1 MELAPLTV
9 LNKKYSIKRTLG
21 DPGPFDIKYL
31 GQDVDSKEQYVIR
44 EFFPV
49 DIAKRESGKTSI
61 EVTGGEEAE
70 SLFES
75 GLGYFQKESEVLA
88 ELQHEALPTHVDLFA
103 ANGTS
108 YRVRPH
114 QPSMSLSKGLASKGQ
129 LSEKAA
135 LMIMVPILEALHV
148 AHEAGLYHGG
158 VSPETIRLL
167 EEGNVMLTG
176 FQGAQIQLA
185 RSTDQLDLIRQ
196 PGYSAIEQYTPRA
209 NQGPWTDVYAAAA
222 TICTMVTGEPMPEA
236 SDRLEGSDPLSTLLE
251 DAEVSFSPGVRE
263 ALIEALVVDPSK
275 RLQSI
280 DALRKA
286 LEESSERYDSNEASY
301 AIMPVETE
309 EETALARGDEEED
322 EEIEVLTTASGDRPA
337 RAQRTPEEK
346 SSLSTVL
353 LVGIPLLLVG
363 LGGGLWFASGDSGS
377 SGSYADYR
385 AQADSLFGEGEYNE
399 AESFYN
405 QALEVRPEDQY
416 ALEQL
421 QSITERQEESEESRY
436 REQIERGEELFE
448 RANNLYESNNYEEAN
463 RLYGQAM
470 AAYYNALDL
479 EDDLDL
485 ESDETEETEQRI
497 SEIEDQQRQMLRER
511 SEDGGGEEMGP
522 DQLYDFFI
530 SEADRQYEEGNLRA
544 AQNNYEDALEYRSDD
559 SYAQERIQSIS
570 EELAERSQEEEFQEL
585 MDRAERLM
593 QTSNY
598 ADAQDVL
605 EQAVQI
611 NPDNAEVQEMMTRN
625 EELLAEQEEQEE
637 QFEQVRSQADDAFQ
651 EGNYEEAVQ
660 LYRQAYE
667 INPDSDEVVE
677 RLERAQR
684 EYEELQ
690 MAEERSQREDQ
701 RSEEDEE
708 TGERVYT
715 VVDQEPRP
723 VGGLSALTE
732 DASYPERA
740 SRRGVEG
747 RVYVQATVNPD
758 GTVREVELVRGIG
771 YGCDDEALR
780 VVRNAEFEAAQVSG
794 RAVAAR
800 TTVWVQFSLG
810 DD

>member
-31 GQDVDSKEQYVIR
+31 GQEVNSKEQFVIR
-44 EFFPV
+44 EYFPV
-49 DIAKRESGKTSI
+49 EIAKRESGNTSI
-61 EVTGGEEAE
+61 EVTGGEKAE

-88 ELQHEALPTHVDLFA
+88 KLEHEALPKHVEVFE

-114 QPSMSLSKGLASKGQ
+114 EPSMSLARGLANKGQ
-129 LSEKAA
+129 LPEKAA
-135 LMIMVPILEALHV
+135 LMIMVPILQALHV

-158 VSPETIRLL
+158 VSPDTVRLL
-167 EEGNVMLTG
+167 EEGNVLLTG
-176 FQGAQIQLA
+176 FRGSQIQLA
-185 RSTDQLDLIRQ
+185 RSADKLDQIRQ

-222 TICTMVTGEPMPEA
+222 TICAMVTGEAIPEA
-236 SDRLEGSDPLSTLLE
+236 SERLEGNDPLKTLLE

-263 ALIEALVVDPSK
+263 ALMEALVVDPSK

-301 AIMPVETE
+301 AIIPVDAD
-309 EETALARGDEEED
+309 EETAIATGDEEEDD

-337 RAQRTPEEK
+337 RAQRKPEEK

-353 LVGIPLLLVG
+353 LVGIPLLLIG
-363 LGGGLWFASGDSGS
+363 LGGGLWFASGSGGP

-405 QALEVRPEDQY
+405 QALEVRPEDPY
-416 ALEQL
+416 VIDQL
-421 QSITERQEESEESRY
+421 RSISERQAESEEARY
-436 REQIERGEELFE
+436 REQVERGEELLE
-448 RANNLYESNNYEEAN
+448 RANSFYERNNFEEAN
-463 RLYGQAM
+463 SLYGQAT
-470 AAYYNALDL
+470 AAFYNALDL
-479 EDDLDL
+479 QTDSVEGEDI
-485 ESDETEETEQRI
+485 EGRI
-497 SEIEDQQRQMLRER
+497 AEIEEQQREMLRER
-511 SEDGGGEEMGP
+511 SEEDGQDGFGP
-522 DQLYDFFI
+522 DQLYDFFV
-530 SEADRQYEEGNLRA
+530 SEAERQYAQGNLRA
-544 AQNNYEDALEYRSDD
+544 AQSNYEDALEYRSGDPF
-559 SYAQERIQSIS
+559 AQRRIEAIRGER
-570 EELAERSQEEEFQEL
+570 AERGEQEEFQQL
-585 MDRAERLM
+585 IDRAERLM

-598 ADAQDVL
+598 ADAQDAL

-611 NPDNAEVQEMMTRN
+611 NPDNAELQEMMNRN
-625 EELLAEQEEQEE
+625 EELLADQQQQEE
-637 QFEQVRSQADDAFQ
+637 QFEQIRSQADEAFQ
-651 EGNYEEAVQ
+651 EGNYEQAIQ
-660 LYRQAYE
+660 LYRQAYD

-677 RLERAQR
+677 RLQRAQR
-684 EYEELQ
+684 EYEEVQLAQ
-690 MAEERSQREDQ
+690 QRRQREEQ

-708 TGERVYT
+708 TGDRVYT
-715 VVDQEPRP
+715 VVDQEPSP
-723 VGGLSALTE
+723 VGGLSALTQN
-732 DASYPERA
+732 ASYPERA
-740 SRRGVEG
+740 ARRGVEG
-747 RVYVQATVNPD
+747 RVYVQATINPD
-758 GTVREVELVRGIG
+758 GTVRETELIRGIG
-771 YGCDDEALR
+771 YGCDREAMR
-780 VVRNAEFEAAQVSG
+780 VVRQAEFEPAQVSG

-810 DD
+810 D

>member
-31 GQDVDSKEQYVIR
+31 GQEVNSKEQFVIR
-44 EFFPV
+44 EYFPV
-49 DIAKRESGKTSI
+49 EIAKRESGKTSI
-61 EVTGGEEAE
+61 EVTGGEKAE

-88 ELQHEALPTHVDLFA
+88 KLEHEALPEHIEVFE

-108 YRVRPH
+108 YRARPH
-114 QPSMSLSKGLASKGQ
+114 EPSMSLARGLADKGQ
-129 LSEKAA
+129 LPEKAA

-158 VSPETIRLL
+158 VSPDTIRLL
-167 EEGNVMLTG
+167 EEGNVLLTG

-185 RSTDQLDLIRQ
+185 RSADKLDLIRQ

-222 TICTMVTGEPMPEA
+222 TICTMVTGQPMPEA
-236 SDRLEGSDPLSTLLE
+236 SERLEGDDPLKALLE

-263 ALIEALVVDPSK
+263 ALMEALVVDPSK

-301 AIMPVETE
+301 AIIPVDADD
-309 EETALARGDEEED
+309 ETAIATGDDEEDD

-337 RAQRTPEEK
+337 RAQRKPEEK

-353 LVGIPLLLVG
+353 LVGIPLLLIG
-363 LGGGLWFASGDSGS
+363 LGGGLWFASGSGGA

-399 AESFYN
+399 AENFYN
-405 QALEVRPEDQY
+405 QALQVRPEDEY
-416 ALEQL
+416 VLDQL
-421 QSITERQEESEESRY
+421 RSISERQAESEEARY
-436 REQIERGEELFE
+436 REQVERGEELLD
-448 RANNLYESNNYEEAN
+448 RANSFYERNNFEEAN
-463 RLYGQAM
+463 SLYGQAT
-470 AAYYNALDL
+470 AAFYNALDL
-479 EDDLDL
+479 QPDDI
-485 ESDETEETEQRI
+485 EGENIEERI
-497 SEIEDQQRQMLRER
+497 AEIEDQQREMLRER
-511 SEDGGGEEMGP
+511 SEEEGQEGFGP
-522 DQLYDFFI
+522 DQLYDFFV
-530 SEADRQYEEGNLRA
+530 SEAQRQYEQGNLRA
-544 AQNNYEDALEYRSDD
+544 AQNNYEDALEYRSGDPL
-559 SYAQERIQSIS
+559 AQRRIATIQ
-570 EELAERSQEEEFQEL
+570 EELAERDQQEEFQQL
-585 MDRAERLM
+585 IGRAERLM

-598 ADAQDVL
+598 ADAQDAL

-611 NPDNAEVQEMMTRN
+611 NPDNAELQEMMTRN
-625 EELLAEQEEQEE
+625 EELLADQQQQEE

-651 EGNYEEAVQ
+651 EGNYEEAIQ
-660 LYRQAYE
+660 LYRQAYD
-667 INPDSDEVVE
+667 INPDNDEVAE
-677 RLERAQR
+677 RLQRAQR
-684 EYEELQ
+684 EYEEVQLAQ
-690 MAEERSQREDQ
+690 ERRQREEQ

-708 TGERVYT
+708 TGDRVYT
-715 VVDQEPRP
+715 VVDQDPSP
-723 VGGLSALTE
+723 VGGLAALTQN
-732 DASYPERA
+732 ASYPERA
-740 SRRGVEG
+740 ARRGVEG
-747 RVYVQATVNPD
+747 RVYVQATINSD
-758 GTVREVELVRGIG
+758 GTVRETELIRGIG
-771 YGCDDEALR
+771 YGCDREAMR
-780 VVRNAEFEAAQVSG
+780 VVREAEFEPAQVSG

-810 DD
+810 D

>member
-31 GQDVDSKEQYVIR
+31 GQEVNSKEQFVIR
-44 EFFPV
+44 EYFPV

-70 SLFES
+70 SFFES

-88 ELQHEALPTHVDLFA
+88 KLEHEALPTYVEAFE

-114 QPSMSLSKGLASKGQ
+114 QPSMSLAKGLASKGQ
-129 LSEKAA
+129 LPEKAA

-185 RSTDQLDLIRQ
+185 RSADKLDLIRQ

-236 SDRLEGSDPLSTLLE
+236 SERLEGNDPLSALLE

-263 ALIEALVVDPSK
+263 ALMEALVVDPSK
-275 RLQSI
+275 RLQSVVVDPSKRLQSV

-301 AIMPVETE
+301 AIIPVDTE
-309 EETALARGDEEED
+309 EETALATGDDEED
-322 EEIEVLTTASGDRPA
+322 DEIEVLTTASGDRPA

-353 LVGIPLLLVG
+353 LIGIPLLLIG
-363 LGGGLWFASGDSGS
+363 LGGGLWFASGGDGPA
-377 SGSYADYR
+377 GSYADYR

-405 QALEVRPEDQY
+405 QALQVRPEDEY
-416 ALEQL
+416 VLNQL
-421 QSITERQEESEESRY
+421 RSISERQAESEEQRY
-436 REQIERGEELFE
+436 LEQIERGEELFE
-448 RANNLYESNNYEEAN
+448 RANSFYERNNFEEAN
-463 RLYGQAM
+463 SLYGQAT

-479 EDDLDL
+479 QPEDG
-485 ESDETEETEQRI
+485 DEEEVEQRI
-497 SEIEDQQRQMLRER
+497 AEIEEQQRAMLRER
-511 SEDGGGEEMGP
+511 SETGGEDEDFGP

-530 SEADRQYEEGNLRA
+530 SEAERQYEQGNLLA
-544 AQNNYEDALEYRSDD
+544 AQNNFEDALEYRSDD
-559 SYAQERIQSIS
+559 PFAQRRIEEIQG
-570 EELAERSQEEEFQEL
+570 ELAERNQQEEFQDL

-598 ADAQDVL
+598 ADAQEAL

-611 NPDNAEVQEMMTRN
+611 NPDNAELQETR
-625 EELLAEQEEQEE
+625 
-637 QFEQVRSQADDAFQ
+637 
-651 EGNYEEAVQ
+651 
-660 LYRQAYE
+660 
-667 INPDSDEVVE
+667 
-677 RLERAQR
+677 QR
-684 EYEELQ
+684 
-690 MAEERSQREDQ
+690 
-701 RSEEDEE
+701 
-708 TGERVYT
+708 G
-715 VVDQEPRP
+715 
-723 VGGLSALTE
+723 
-732 DASYPERA
+732 
-740 SRRGVEG
+740 
-747 RVYVQATVNPD
+747 
-758 GTVREVELVRGIG
+758 
-771 YGCDDEALR
+771 
-780 VVRNAEFEAAQVSG
+780 
-794 RAVAAR
+794 AAR
-800 TTVWVQFSLG
+800 
-810 DD
+810 DDDRERRTAC